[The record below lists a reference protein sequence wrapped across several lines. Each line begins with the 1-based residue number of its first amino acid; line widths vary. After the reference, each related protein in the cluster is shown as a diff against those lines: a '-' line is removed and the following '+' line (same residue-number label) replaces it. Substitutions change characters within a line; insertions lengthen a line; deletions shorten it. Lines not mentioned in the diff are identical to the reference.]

1 MKKIMTVFLFFL
13 LFGWLSRP
21 AAYAEDLSADAL
33 LERIEKLEHRQ
44 SRFSHPWMQ
53 HIAISG
59 VVEAEAGYVRTDY
72 KNPANADTDETD
84 VVLATMEMGVDADI
98 TDYVSGH
105 MVFLWE
111 EDDTEPVDLD
121 TGFITV
127 SGGDTLPVYVNLGK
141 MYLPFGMFE
150 SFMISDPLTLELA
163 ETRESAIQA
172 GFATNGFYGSAFI
185 FNGDIDESGKDSRAD
200 NFGASIGIAVEDDAF
215 SMDVSAGYIN
225 NILDSD
231 GLGDHLSEIM
241 ETEGTALDDD
251 VAGVAAAACLSMGP
265 MTLIGEYITAFDEPT
280 FLSVSDGGA
289 VTGQKMSAFNMELAC
304 AFACCG
310 KETTFGVA
318 YQGADNTGD
327 LLPDTRWAG
336 TLSAAIL
343 SGTTLALEYCRDKFE
358 NDDQIDRVTAQLALE
373 F

>member
-1 MKKIMTVFLFFL
+1 MKKTMTVFLFFL
-13 LFGWLSRP
+13 LFGWLGCP
-21 AAYAEDLSADAL
+21 AVYAKDRSADAI

-44 SRFSHPWMQ
+44 DLFSNPWMQ
-53 HIAISG
+53 HIAMSG
-59 VVEAEAGYVRTDY
+59 VLEAEAGYVRTDD
-72 KNPANADTDETD
+72 KNPADADTNETD
-84 VVLATMEMGVDADI
+84 VVLATMELGVDADL

-127 SGGDTLPVYVNLGK
+127 SGGDRLPVYVNLGK

-172 GFATNGFYGSAFI
+172 GFAINGFYGSAFI
-185 FNGDIDESGKDSRAD
+185 FNGDINESGEESRMD
-200 NFGASIGIAVEDDAF
+200 NFGAHIGITVENDAF

-225 NILDSD
+225 NILDSNS
-231 GLGDHLSEIM
+231 LGDHLAEIM
-241 ETEGTALDDD
+241 ETDETALDDD
-251 VAGVAAAACLSMGP
+251 VAGVAAAAYFSMGP
-265 MTLIGEYITAFDEPT
+265 MTLIGEYITALDKPT
-280 FLSVSDGGA
+280 FLSVSDGVA
-289 VTGQKMSAFNMELAC
+289 VTGQKMSAFNAELAC
-304 AFACCG
+304 TFACCR
-310 KETTFGVA
+310 KETTLGVA
-318 YQGADNTGD
+318 YQESDNTGD
-327 LLPDTRWAG
+327 LLPDNRWAG
-336 TLSAAIL
+336 TLSAGIL
-343 SGTTLALEYCRDKFE
+343 SGTTLALEYCRDQFE

>member
-1 MKKIMTVFLFFL
+1 MKKTMTVFLFFL
-13 LFGWLSRP
+13 LLGWLACP
-21 AAYAEDLSADAL
+21 AAYAEDRSADAL

-44 SRFSHPWMQ
+44 GLFSHPWMQ

-59 VVEAEAGYVRTDY
+59 VLEAEAGYVRTDY

-84 VVLATMEMGVDADI
+84 VVLATMELGVDADL

-127 SGGDTLPVYVNLGK
+127 SGGDRLPVYVNLGK
-141 MYLPFGMFE
+141 MYLPFGIFE
-150 SFMISDPLTLELA
+150 SFMISDSLTLELA

-172 GFATNGFYGSAFI
+172 GFAINGFYGAAFI

-215 SMDVSAGYIN
+215 SMDLSAGYIN

-241 ETEGTALDDD
+241 ETDETALDDD
-251 VAGVAAAACLSMGP
+251 VAGVAAAACFSMGP
-265 MTLIGEYITAFDEPT
+265 VTLIGEYITALDKPT
-280 FLSVSDGGA
+280 FFSVSDGVA
-289 VTGQKMSAFNMELAC
+289 VTGQKMSAFNAELAC
-304 AFACCG
+304 TFACCR
-310 KETTFGVA
+310 KETTLGVA
-318 YQGADNTGD
+318 YQESDNTGD

-336 TLSAAIL
+336 TLSAGIL